1 MNAPKP
7 SRQLMTEAVLLF
19 NDSGIA
25 TEMLYP
31 EFEAVLDNIVSMPE
45 RADQQVRAAYVTIN
59 PRLQVRAVVLFYL
72 DFDEQGSAD
81 PGWNIPLRQLVE
93 KADYG
98 PDLGGGPVR
107 LVCRSQSPVPWLQM
121 HLWDPDMSP
130 GHNHLSMIREC
141 VRRNQLRLLTEEEL
155 PPASSVL
162 ELDRLQVAAEEAW
175 QLPSEVERKKKLEQE
190 NLEREQEQRKKAAQ
204 LIKQQRLRIRT
215 LEAEHDQAIARL
227 HQQADAQLAAM
238 RQNMQEL
245 EQALQQQGEQNQQL
259 LKQVEQLAS
268 IGNEARSRLQNVA
281 AQEQNQIAA
290 LRNEFDQELQ
300 SHKALLASTLQE
312 QQQQLQQRYAAQ
324 LAEQQA
330 LLQKSRQDAQ
340 AMRQEYKQMLAESR
354 SVLHRLAEADV
365 SLVTM
370 QPGAGHIT
378 IPVDEVDEFLKSP
391 HAYAAK
397 YCMVSEDAYKVWL
410 RHYEAPVCDALI
422 PVTGEPCGLPLERKT
437 HPGRF
442 TPGISNR
449 CSRHK
454 ELW

>member
-19 NDSGIA
+19 SDSGIT

-45 RADQQVRAAYVTIN
+45 RADQQVRAAYITIN
-59 PRLQVRAVVLFYL
+59 PRLQVRAIVLFYL
-72 DFDEQGSAD
+72 DIDEQGSAD

-93 KADYG
+93 KAEYG

-107 LVCRSQSPVPWLQM
+107 LVCRSQTPVPWLQM

-130 GHNHLSMIREC
+130 GHNHLAMIRDC
-141 VRRNQLRLLTEEEL
+141 VRRNQLRLLTEEEF
-155 PPASSVL
+155 PPAASVL

-175 QLPSEVERKKKLEQE
+175 QLPSEVARKKKLEQD

-204 LIKQQRLRIRT
+204 LIKQQRLRIRS

-227 HQQADAQLAAM
+227 QLQADSQLATM
-238 RQNMQEL
+238 RQNIQEL
-245 EQALQQQGEQNQQL
+245 ERALQQQNEHNQQL

-268 IGNEARSRLQNVA
+268 IGNEARNRLQNVA

-290 LRNEFDQELQ
+290 LRSEFDQQLQ

-324 LAEQQA
+324 LAEQQSQ
-330 LLQKSRQDAQ
+330 LQKAQQDTQ
-340 AMRQEYKQMLAESR
+340 TLHQEYKHMLAESQ
-354 SVLHRLAEADV
+354 SVLHRLDEAGV

-378 IPVDEVDEFLKSP
+378 IPVNEVHEFLKSP
-391 HAYAAK
+391 HAFAAK
-397 YCMVSEDAYKVWL
+397 YCMVSEEAYKTWL
-410 RHYEAPVCDALI
+410 EHYESPACDALI
-422 PVTGEPCGLPLERKT
+422 PVTGEACGLPLERKT